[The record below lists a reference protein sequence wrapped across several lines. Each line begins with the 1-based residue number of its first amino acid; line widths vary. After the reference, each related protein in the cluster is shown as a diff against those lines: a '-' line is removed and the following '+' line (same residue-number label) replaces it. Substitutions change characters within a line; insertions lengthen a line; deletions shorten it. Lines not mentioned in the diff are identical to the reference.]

1 MIQNILSDRI
11 LNMTESATL
20 LMTQKSRELTAKGF
34 NVINLS
40 IGEPD
45 FNTPDSVK
53 EAGKKAIDDNITHYP
68 PVPGFPELRKAV
80 AQKFKRDNN
89 LDFNFTQV
97 VISNG
102 AKQSLANILMCILN
116 PGDEVI
122 VPAPYWVSYPEM
134 IKMAEGEPVF
144 IYTGIDQ
151 DFKVSPEQIEAAI
164 SKRTKAFLFSSPSNP
179 TGSVYTREELKG
191 FADVFAR
198 YPDILIISDEIYEY
212 NIFEGKHESIAS
224 FDNVKNQVVIVNG
237 VSKGFAMTGW
247 RIGYMA
253 GPQFLANACN
263 TLQGQFTSGAGT
275 ISQMAALE
283 AVKTAP
289 EDSKELKI
297 MVEAFRERRDLLIS
311 LLQDIKGV
319 KTNIPNGAFYLFP
332 DVSYYYGKS
341 DGETTIKNGTDLCLY
356 LLEKAQVALVPGD
369 AFGSEES
376 IRISYATSSQLIKVA
391 VDRIK
396 PVLQSLDK

>member
-1 MIQNILSDRI
+1 MDQKILSDRI
-11 LNMTESATL
+11 VNMTESATL
-20 LMTQKSRELTAKGF
+20 LMTQKSRELTTKGF
-34 NVINLS
+34 NIINLS

-45 FNTPDSVK
+45 FNTPDAVK

-80 AQKFKRDNN
+80 AEKFKRDNG
-89 LDFNFTQV
+89 LDYDFTQV

-116 PGDEVI
+116 KGDEVI
-122 VPAPYWVSYPEM
+122 VPAPFWVSYPEM

-151 DFKVSPEQIEAAI
+151 DFKVTPKQIESAI
-164 SKRTKAFLFSSPSNP
+164 TNRTKAFLFSSPSNP
-179 TGSVYTREELKG
+179 TGSVYTHEELKA
-191 FADVFAR
+191 FADVFAK

-224 FDNVKNQVVIVNG
+224 FERVKNQVVIVNG

-253 GPQFLANACN
+253 GPEFLAKACN

-289 EDSKELKI
+289 GNSKELKM
-297 MVEAFRERRDLLIS
+297 MVEAFRERRDLLIG
-311 LLQDIKGV
+311 LLKNIKGI
-319 KTNIPNGAFYLFP
+319 KTNVPNGAFYLFP

-341 DGETTIKNGTDLCLY
+341 DGETTIQNGTDLCMY
-356 LLEKAQVALVPGD
+356 LLDKAHVALVPGD
-369 AFGSEES
+369 AFGSDES
-376 IRISYATSSQLIKVA
+376 IRVSYATSSAKIKEA
-391 VDRIK
+391 VERII
-396 PVLQSLDK
+396 PALNALV

>member
-1 MIQNILSDRI
+1 MNHKILSDRI
-11 LNMTESATL
+11 VNMTESATL

-89 LDFNFTQV
+89 LDYNFTQV

-102 AKQSLANILMCILN
+102 AKQSIANILMCILN
-116 PGDEVI
+116 SGDEVI
-122 VPAPYWVSYPEM
+122 VPSPYWVSYPEM
-134 IKMAEGEPVF
+134 IKMAEGKPVY
-144 IYTGIDQ
+144 ICAGIDQ
-151 DFKVSPEQIEAAI
+151 DFKVTPQQIESAI
-164 SKRTKAFLFSSPSNP
+164 TNRTKAFLFSSPSNP
-179 TGSVYTREELKG
+179 TGSVYTHDELKA
-191 FADVFAR
+191 FADVFSK

-224 FDNVKNQVVIVNG
+224 FRNVKEQVAIVNG

-253 GPQFLANACN
+253 GPQFLATACN

-297 MVEAFRERRDLLIS
+297 MVEAFRERRDLLIT
-311 LLQDIKGV
+311 LLKNIKGV

-341 DGETTIKNGTDLCLY
+341 DGETTIYNGTDLCIY
-356 LLEKAQVALVPGD
+356 LLEKAHVALVPGD
-369 AFGSEES
+369 AFGSSES
-376 IRISYATSSQLIKVA
+376 IRISYATSSQLIKEA
-391 VDRIK
+391 VDRII
-396 PVLQSLDK
+396 PALNSLY

>member
-1 MIQNILSDRI
+1 MDSKILSERI
-11 LNMTESATL
+11 VNMTESATL

-45 FNTPDSVK
+45 FNTPESVK
-53 EAGKKAIDDNITHYP
+53 DAGKKAIDDNITHYP

-89 LDFNFTQV
+89 LDYNFTQI

-144 IYTGIDQ
+144 ICTGIDQ
-151 DFKVSPEQIEAAI
+151 DFKVTSKQIEASI
-164 SKRTKAFLFSSPSNP
+164 SSRTKAFLFSSPSNP
-179 TGSVYTREELKG
+179 TGSVYTRDELKA

-212 NIFEGKHESIAS
+212 NIFEGDHESIAS
-224 FDNVKNQVVIVNG
+224 FENVKEQVVIVNG

-253 GPQFLANACN
+253 APLFLANACN

-297 MVEAFRERRDLLIS
+297 MVDAFRERRDLLIS
-311 LLQDIKGV
+311 LLKNIKGV

-341 DGETTIKNGTDLCLY
+341 DGETTIKDGTDLCLY
-356 LLEKAQVALVPGD
+356 LLDKAHVALVPGD
-369 AFGSEES
+369 AFGSPES
-376 IRISYATSSQLIKVA
+376 IRISYATSSQLIKEA
-391 VDRIK
+391 VDRII
-396 PVLQSLDK
+396 PVLKTLS

>member
-1 MIQNILSDRI
+1 MDQKILSDRI
-11 LNMTESATL
+11 VNMTESATL

-34 NVINLS
+34 NIINLS

-45 FNTPDSVK
+45 FNTPDAVK

-80 AQKFKRDNN
+80 AEKFKRDNG
-89 LDFNFTQV
+89 LDYDFTQV

-116 PGDEVI
+116 KGDEVI
-122 VPAPYWVSYPEM
+122 VPAPFWVSYPEM

-151 DFKVSPEQIEAAI
+151 DFKVTPKQIESAI
-164 SKRTKAFLFSSPSNP
+164 TNRTKAFLFSSPSNP
-179 TGSVYTREELKG
+179 TGSVYTHEELKA
-191 FADVFAR
+191 FADVFAK

-224 FDNVKNQVVIVNG
+224 FERVKNQVVIVNG

-253 GPQFLANACN
+253 GPEFLAKACN

-289 EDSKELKI
+289 GNSKELKM
-297 MVEAFRERRDLLIS
+297 MVEAFRERRDLLIG
-311 LLQDIKGV
+311 LLKNIKGI
-319 KTNIPNGAFYLFP
+319 KTNVPNGAFYLFP

-341 DGETTIKNGTDLCLY
+341 DGETTIQNGTDLCMY
-356 LLEKAQVALVPGD
+356 LLDKAHVALVPGD
-369 AFGSEES
+369 AFGSDES
-376 IRISYATSSQLIKVA
+376 IRVSYATSSAKIKEA
-391 VDRIK
+391 VERII
-396 PVLQSLDK
+396 PALNALV

>member
-1 MIQNILSDRI
+1 MDQKILSDRI
-11 LNMTESATL
+11 VNMTESATL

-34 NVINLS
+34 NIINLS

-45 FNTPDSVK
+45 FNTPDAVK

-80 AQKFKRDNN
+80 AEKFKRDNG
-89 LDFNFTQV
+89 LDYDFTQV

-116 PGDEVI
+116 KGDEVI
-122 VPAPYWVSYPEM
+122 VPAPFWVSYPEM

-151 DFKVSPEQIEAAI
+151 DFKVTPKQIESAI
-164 SKRTKAFLFSSPSNP
+164 TNRTKAFLFSSPSNP
-179 TGSVYTREELKG
+179 TGSVYTHEELKA
-191 FADVFAR
+191 FADVFAK

-224 FDNVKNQVVIVNG
+224 FERVKNQVVIVNG

-253 GPQFLANACN
+253 GPEFLAKACN

-289 EDSKELKI
+289 GNSKELKM
-297 MVEAFRERRDLLIS
+297 MVEAFRERRDLLIG
-311 LLQDIKGV
+311 LLKNIKGI
-319 KTNIPNGAFYLFP
+319 KTNVPNGAFYLFP

-341 DGETTIKNGTDLCLY
+341 DGETTIQNGSDLCMY
-356 LLEKAQVALVPGD
+356 LLDKAHVALVPGD
-369 AFGSEES
+369 AFGSDES
-376 IRISYATSSQLIKVA
+376 IRVSYATSSAKIKEA
-391 VDRIK
+391 VERII
-396 PVLQSLDK
+396 PALNALV